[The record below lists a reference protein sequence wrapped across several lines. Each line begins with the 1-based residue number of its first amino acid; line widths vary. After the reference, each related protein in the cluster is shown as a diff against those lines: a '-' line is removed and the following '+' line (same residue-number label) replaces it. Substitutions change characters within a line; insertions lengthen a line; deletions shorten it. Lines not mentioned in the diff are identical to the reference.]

1 MNPEMHPNT
10 VTLLSRVAHTKAAPG
25 EIATMARE
33 TRLSLRLETIRERSD
48 QITRSRFLLR
58 VIERLEAG
66 EITESDLPAPP
77 SAGPGVQLAWTLPEA
92 VAARFPLPVK
102 ARNAI
107 EGEKAYS
114 AELRTRLINTALNE
128 LADEMDAGWHER
140 VGIKRGWDGHRL
152 QFTGVEAWTAGAGH
166 VVTRGVLRRTGDY
179 GPLEQRPLAVGKK
192 AGNPAVASEIG
203 GEYLWELLD
212 ITATPEARTV
222 AVLLAPN
229 AHAAVCAVKSGQY
242 ADVGLGKLDAQ
253 RHRPWRPNAAKKAT
267 ET

>member
-1 MNPEMHPNT
+1 MNHEMHPNT
-10 VTLLSRVAHTKAAPG
+10 VTLLSRVAHTKASDG

-33 TRLSLRLETIRERSD
+33 TRLSPRLETIRERSD
-48 QITRSRFLLR
+48 QVTRSKFLLR

-77 SAGPGVQLAWTLPEA
+77 STGPGVQLAWTLPEPI
-92 VAARFPLPVK
+92 AARFPLPVK
-102 ARNAI
+102 AKTTVESGKI
-107 EGEKAYS
+107 YS
-114 AELRTRLINTALNE
+114 SELRTRLINTALNE
-128 LADEMDAGWHER
+128 LADEMEAGWHER

-212 ITATPEARTV
+212 ITHTPEARTV
-222 AVLLAPN
+222 AVFLAAN
-229 AHAAVCAVKSGQY
+229 AYDAVCAVRTGEY

-253 RHRPWRPNAAKKAT
+253 RHRPWRPNAVKKAT

>member
-10 VTLLSRVAHTKAAPG
+10 ITLLSRVAHTKAGPG

-33 TRLSLRLETIRERSD
+33 TRLSPRLETIRERSD
-48 QITRSRFLLR
+48 QVTRSKFLLS

-77 SAGPGVQLAWTLPEA
+77 STGPGVQLAWTLPEPI
-92 VAARFPLPVK
+92 AARFPLPVK
-102 ARNAI
+102 ARKAI
-107 EGEKAYS
+107 EGETAYS
-114 AELRTRLINTALNE
+114 SELRTRLINAALNE
-128 LADEMDAGWHER
+128 LADEMEAGFHER
-140 VGIKRGWDGHRL
+140 VGIKRDWNGYQY
-152 QFTGVEAWTAGAGH
+152 QFKGVEAWTAGAGY

-212 ITATPEARTV
+212 ITATPEAKTL
-222 AVLLAPN
+222 AVFLAPN
-229 AHAAVCAVKSGQY
+229 AHAAVCAVRKGEY
-242 ADVGLGKLDAQ
+242 TDVGLGKLDAQ
-253 RHRPWRPNAAKKAT
+253 RHRPWRPNAVKKAAQT
-267 ET
+267 